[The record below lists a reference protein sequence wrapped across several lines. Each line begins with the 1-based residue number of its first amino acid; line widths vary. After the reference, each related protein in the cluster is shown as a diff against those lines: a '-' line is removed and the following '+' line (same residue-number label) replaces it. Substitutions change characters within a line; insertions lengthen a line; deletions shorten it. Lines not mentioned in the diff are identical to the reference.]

1 MAPVNG
7 VQTVLELIEKYT
19 KNNNVM
25 IFSKSTCPYC
35 DKAKQLLKSLQIQ
48 FMFLDLDKEEN
59 GKEIQDALFKK
70 SGQKTVPNV
79 FIKGKHFGGWD
90 DTFQAHQEGKLME
103 LVATHNFEYDLVVIG
118 GGSGGLAVSKRAAD
132 LGRKVAVCDFVK
144 PSPSG
149 TTWGLG
155 GTCVNVGCIP
165 KKLMHQ
171 AALLGRGIHD
181 AEKFGWKLNK
191 SDSETST
198 NEITVDWEKLVN
210 GVQDYIGSLNW
221 GYRVALREKKVNY
234 VNGYAEFIDAHTV
247 ETTNKRGKK
256 TTLTS
261 DKFVIAVGERP
272 KYPAIPGAMEF
283 GISSDDL
290 FSLPYNPGKTL
301 VVGASYVAL
310 ECAGFLR
317 GIGLDVTVMVR
328 SILLR
333 GFDQQIAEKIGNY
346 MKFEGVKFIRPC
358 VPTKIELIK
367 AKRDDQAGLY
377 KVTGMSKEEEVV
389 DEYNTI
395 LFAIGRESVTKTIGL
410 EKVGITTAK
419 NTGKIQTNEFD
430 QTSVPN
436 IYCIGDNAE
445 GKPELTPVA
454 IQAGRLLARRLY
466 SDSKLK
472 CDYSGVPTTVFTPLE
487 YSCCGLSEEDA
498 LEKYGDEDVEVYH
511 SNFGPLE
518 WTVAQH
524 DSNTCYMKVICL
536 ISENERVIGIHFLGP
551 NAGEVMQGFA
561 TAMKCGMTK
570 AQLDAT
576 IGIHPTNA
584 EVLTTL
590 PITKRSKLDIDQAG
604 C

>member
-7 VQTVLELIEKYT
+7 VGGEPHEIVDKYIV
-19 KNNNVM
+19 NNNVM
-25 IFSKSTCPYC
+25 IFSKSTCPFC
-35 DKAKQLLKSLQIQ
+35 AKTKQLLNSLQIQ
-48 FMFLDLDKEEN
+48 YTVLELDLEEN
-59 GKEIQDALFKK
+59 MKELQTALFNK

-79 FIKGKHFGGWD
+79 YIKGKHLGGWT
-90 DTFQAHQEGKLME
+90 DTEQAHQEGRLLDMC
-103 LVATHNFEYDLVVIG
+103 ATHNYEYDLVVLG
-118 GGSGGLAVSKRAAD
+118 GGSGGLAASKQASE

-144 PSPSG
+144 PTPSG

-171 AALLGRGIHD
+171 AALLGRSVQD
-181 AEKFGWKLNK
+181 AKKFGWAADLKTTEDGGPVQW
-191 SDSETST
+191 SD
-198 NEITVDWEKLVN
+198 LVS

-221 GYRVALREKKVNY
+221 GYRVQLREKNVNY
-234 VNGYAEFIDAHTV
+234 VNGYAEFTDPHTI

-261 DKFVIAVGERP
+261 DKFIIAVGERP
-272 KYPAIPGAMEF
+272 KYPNIPGAMEY

-333 GFDQQIAEKIGNY
+333 GFDQQIAEKIGKY
-346 MKFEGVKFIRPC
+346 MEEEGVKFVRPC
-358 VPTKIELIK
+358 VPVKIECV
-367 AKRDDQAGLY
+367 RPRGDDQTGIY
-377 KVTGMSKEEEVV
+377 RVTGQSGDNEVV

-410 EKVGITTAK
+410 DKVGIVPAK
-419 NTGKIQTNEFD
+419 NTGKIATNEFD
-430 QTSVPN
+430 ETNVPH

-454 IQAGRLLARRLY
+454 IQAGRLLAKRLY

-472 CDYSGVPTTVFTPLE
+472 CDYEGVPTTVFTPLE
-487 YSCCGLSEEDA
+487 YSCCGLSEEA
-498 LEKYGDEDVEVYH
+498 AIEIHGDDDIEVYH

-524 DSNTCYMKVICL
+524 DPNTCYMKVICL
-536 ISENERVIGIHFLGP
+536 ISDRERVIGLHYLGP
-551 NAGEVMQGFA
+551 NAGEVMQGFSV
-561 TAMKCGMTK
+561 AMKCGMTK
-570 AQLDAT
+570 AVLDRT

-584 EVLTTL
+584 EVFTTL
-590 PITKRSKLDIDQAG
+590 DVTKRSKGSVEKSG